1 LTCHSRTV
9 PSVTDS
15 PIAGI
20 SISTSVA
27 SVIRPSSL

>member
-1 LTCHSRTV
+1 V

-20 SISTSVA
+20 WISTVA
-27 SVIRPSSL
+27 VCAIPT